1 MPLQRRHGLAG
12 LCSHLPGLYRAR
24 VSGDQSAF
32 NENEL
37 LAVIRDLRVVEQRRR
52 FAVDGS
58 PEKAQLLDTEER
70 LRRRILDP
78 RVTDPPRQR

>member
-1 MPLQRRHGLAG
+1 MSPLPASP
-12 LCSHLPGLYRAR
+12 CSHWHGRYRAR
-24 VSGDQSAF
+24 MSGDRSAF

-37 LAVIRDLRVVEQRRR
+37 LVMIRDLRVVEQRRR
-52 FAVDGS
+52 FAAEGS